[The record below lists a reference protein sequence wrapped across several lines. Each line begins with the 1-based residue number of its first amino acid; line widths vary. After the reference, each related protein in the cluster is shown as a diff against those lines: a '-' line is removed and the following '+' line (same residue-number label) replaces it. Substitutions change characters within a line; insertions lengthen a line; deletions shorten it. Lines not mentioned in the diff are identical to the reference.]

1 MLKGSHC
8 RWLFSDCMIPC
19 TRTTDLTDPFC
30 STETLFILLVYFS
43 FEGDSKSSPSG
54 PFCNIHSKRPLLPT
68 NRPSTTSES
77 MKKFPLFRIVHRSSP
92 VLTVTLSAFS
102 VASNGPAREDVFV
115 LFAASL

>member
-43 FEGDSKSSPSG
+43 FEGDSKFSPSG
-54 PFCNIHSKRPLLPT
+54 PFCNTHSKRPLLPT
-68 NRPSTTSES
+68 SRPSTTSES
-77 MKKFPLFRIVHRSSP
+77 MKKFPRFRIAHRISP
-92 VLTVTLSAFS
+92 VLTVTISLFS
-102 VASNGPAREDVFV
+102 ETSNVPEGGDIFV
-115 LFAASL
+115 LLT